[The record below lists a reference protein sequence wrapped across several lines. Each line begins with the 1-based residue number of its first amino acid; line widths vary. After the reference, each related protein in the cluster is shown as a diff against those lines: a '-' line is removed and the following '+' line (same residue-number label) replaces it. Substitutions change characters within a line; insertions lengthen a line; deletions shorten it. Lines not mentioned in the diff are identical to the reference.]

1 METSD
6 YQIFTFIFHFYLFMF
21 YFHVSTF
28 TCLLSVLTFT
38 FYVHVLFLTR
48 EAEALERQLE
58 EDTAHLE
65 TLQIEMRI
73 KMNEKKEAEM
83 KMKREKNRLNKMDT
97 KKTFGEQEIDRE
109 DQSGFWTYPE
119 VD

>member
-1 METSD
+1 MFCKLIQESAKSGENGRYMSKRAVNRSD
-6 YQIFTFIFHFYLFMF
+6 SSIKATAMNLKAERLDRTANWNI
-21 YFHVSTF
+21 
-28 TCLLSVLTFT
+28 
-38 FYVHVLFLTR
+38 R

-83 KMKREKNRLNKMDT
+83 KMERKKKRL
-97 KKTFGEQEIDRE
+97 KKIDRE
-109 DQSGFWTYPE
+109 DQSGFCTYPE